1 MLDNRKKNMD
11 TRTKEQIQTETIN
24 STLELQ
30 DVIGILFP
38 WKTSYNDNE
47 IILNNDTIQLI
58 IKKLKQYERG
68 FSG

>member
-1 MLDNRKKNMD
+1 MRDKSTMD

-30 DVIGILFP
+30 DAVEILFP

-47 IILNNDTIQLI
+47 IILNNDTIQSI
-58 IKKLKQYERG
+58 IRYIKQLKENK
-68 FSG
+68 

>member
-1 MLDNRKKNMD
+1 MD

-30 DVIGILFP
+30 EVIGIMFP

-47 IILNNDTIQLI
+47 IILNNNTIQLI
-58 IKKLKQYERG
+58 IKYIRLQKGETK
-68 FSG
+68 